1 MSTEDKLLGVFAGL
15 IAFAICFLVFVAGD
29 AFGQEHNMRDHAA
42 GHGEY
47 LQWSSK
53 KVANCCNNQDCRG
66 LSAAELRESASG
78 PEILI
83 DGQWCPV
90 LREHYLTRGKSP
102 DWNVSH
108 ACIRVT
114 GEGCDRLLCYTGPGG
129 V

>member
-1 MSTEDKLLGVFAGL
+1 MLDKLLGVILGL
-15 IAFAICFLVFVAGD
+15 VVAIILFLVFVIGD
-29 AFGQEHNMRDHAA
+29 AWGQEDHAA

-53 KVANCCNNQDCRG
+53 KAANCCNNQDCRG

-90 LREHYLTRGKSP
+90 MREHYLTRGKSP

-108 ACIRVT
+108 ACIRVA

-129 V
+129 F